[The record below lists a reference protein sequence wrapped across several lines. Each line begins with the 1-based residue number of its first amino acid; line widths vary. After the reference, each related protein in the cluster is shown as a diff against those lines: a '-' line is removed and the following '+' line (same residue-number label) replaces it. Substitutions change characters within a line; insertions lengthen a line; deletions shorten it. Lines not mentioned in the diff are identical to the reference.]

1 MKKCD
6 KCNREYSEKNISRH
20 KRTCK
25 GVIINGKRPCKKC
38 GKFFRSN
45 NLTKHIT
52 ICKGQMDEV
61 QKLKQL
67 LFEKQNKIEKL
78 MEENKKLTEK
88 DHKYQLEIAKKT
100 TVINNYH
107 NKIIIN
113 ILGDCDFIENKKE
126 FIKLLQNTI
135 SGNIPKLYENFM
147 LNGDKPKYLVTDLA
161 RKKGVYKKDGNLKVD
176 LDLRDLM
183 RCYRTGIFEE
193 LKNNERCTYND
204 NIGEMAA
211 ICWCKICTLDRAI
224 STNNIKSTTKKLNCK
239 AYNKYKEL
247 IKSD

>member
-1 MKKCD
+1 MNKCN
-6 KCNREYSEKNISRH
+6 KCNREYSKKNISRH

-38 GKFFRSN
+38 GKFFRTDH
-45 NLTKHIT
+45 LTKHIT

-61 QKLKQL
+61 HKLQ
-67 LFEKQNKIEKL
+67 EKL
-78 MEENKKLTEK
+78 IKALEEIKEKDKEIKKSTEK

-100 TVINNYH
+100 TIINNYH

-135 SGNIPKLYENFM
+135 SGNIPKLYENLM

-224 STNNIKSTTKKLNCK
+224 SKNNIKSTTKKLNCK

-247 IKSD
+247 IK